1 LKINQCYSQLREKSY
16 LAANVRVD
24 NTLCD
29 CTSVKHKVKR
39 RVGNWA
45 QEQMLVAAA
54 SRQQIHVTVVND
66 GERRIL
72 NQDPELS
79 GNRVR

>member
-1 LKINQCYSQLREKSY
+1 LRQKFY
-16 LAANVRVD
+16 LAANDRVD
-24 NTLCD
+24 NTLGE
-29 CTSVKHKVKR
+29 CTSVKHKVKC

-45 QEQMLVAAA
+45 QEQMLVPAA

-66 GERRIL
+66 GERWIL